1 MFLVIA
7 DFDLRSQ
14 NFQRDIGLSKKINHK
29 PTYPA
34 TMKIKNIK
42 VWSTDLGNTK
52 PYTIAFKTVDEVRN
66 AFIEIT
72 LDNGMT
78 GLGSGNP
85 SEYVVGENLAQTLE
99 ALQEKNLEFLVGRDI
114 REMKQLTYEAWL
126 NFPKNPAARAA
137 IDIALYDAFTKFL
150 GIPLVK
156 YLGQKIQSM
165 PTSNTIGIKNVTE
178 TLKETGEYLKQGFK
192 AIKVKLGKD
201 LAEDI
206 ERMVKMREQFGY
218 DYAIRIDANQGYNAN
233 QTIEFYQQ
241 TNNLK
246 IELIEQPLPAKAIQ
260 EMKALPDEVREVIA
274 ADESLISPKDAL
286 ELVKPPRACG
296 IFNIKLMKCGGVTQ
310 GLKIADIAFQ
320 EGIDLFWGCNDES
333 IISITAALHAA
344 FACSNTKYIDLDG
357 SLDLGKD
364 VVKGGFILKDGMM
377 HCSDKPGLG
386 VELI

>member
-1 MFLVIA
+1 
-7 DFDLRSQ
+7 
-14 NFQRDIGLSKKINHK
+14 
-29 PTYPA
+29 
-34 TMKIKNIK
+34 MKIKNIK
-42 VWSTDLGNTK
+42 VWSADLGNTK

-66 AFIEIT
+66 AFVEIT
-72 LDNGMT
+72 LDNGIT

-85 SEYVVGENLAQTLE
+85 SEYVVGENLTQTLE

-114 REMKQLTYEAWL
+114 REMKQLTYEAWQK
-126 NFPKNPAARAA
+126 FPKNPAARAA

-150 GIPLVK
+150 NVPLVK

-178 TLKETGEYLKQGFK
+178 TLKESGEYLKQGFK

-206 ERMVKMREQFGY
+206 ERMVKMREKFGY
-218 DYAIRIDANQGYNAN
+218 NYAIRIDANQGYDSQ
-233 QTIEFYQQ
+233 QTIEFYQK
-241 TNNLK
+241 TKHLK

-260 EMKALPDEVREVIA
+260 EMKALPDNVREVIA
-274 ADESLISPKDAL
+274 ADESLITPKDAL

-344 FACSNTKYIDLDG
+344 FACANTKYIDLDG

>member
-1 MFLVIA
+1 
-7 DFDLRSQ
+7 
-14 NFQRDIGLSKKINHK
+14 
-29 PTYPA
+29 
-34 TMKIKNIK
+34 MKIKDIK
-42 VWSTDLGNTK
+42 VWSADLGNTK

-66 AFIEIT
+66 AFVEIT
-72 LDNGMT
+72 LADGTT
-78 GLGSGNP
+78 GIGSGNP
-85 SEYVVGENLAQTLE
+85 SEYVVGENLGQTLE

-114 REMKQLTYEAWL
+114 REMKQLAFEVWQK
-126 NFPKNPAARAA
+126 FPKNPAARAA
-137 IDIALYDAFTKFL
+137 LDIALHDAFTKFL

-178 TLKETGEYLKQGFK
+178 TLKETDDYLKQGFK

-206 ERMVKMREQFGY
+206 ERMVKMREQYGY
-218 DYAIRIDANQGYNAN
+218 DYAIRIDANQGYDAA
-233 QTIEFYQQ
+233 QTVEFYQKTKQ
-241 TNNLK
+241 LK
-246 IELIEQPLPAKAIQ
+246 IELIEQPLPAKAVQ
-260 EMKALPDEVREVIA
+260 EMKALPDEVREVVA
-274 ADESLISPKDAL
+274 ADESLISPVNAL

-310 GLKIADIAFQ
+310 GLKIADIALH

-357 SLDLGKD
+357 SLDMAND
-364 VVKGGFILKDGMM
+364 VVTGGFILKDGIMY
-377 HCSDKPGLG
+377 CSDKPGLG
-386 VELI
+386 VEKIG